1 LDFFTGTD
9 QAAFG
14 PGAKPE
20 VVELWKSM
28 LIHSYKGE
36 EGRLRLREVT
46 VATLTRDS
54 LHLRLPNITQPF
66 LWIQGDHDG
75 LFSVENARF
84 ELALT
89 NSVAPSVEII
99 EGGYHAPNWSHPDQ
113 VDKLVLDFLGSMLQS
128 SLLVR
133 YATLPRN
140 LHLMLL
146 ANNPRLCMKC

>member
-20 VVELWKSM
+20 VIELWKNM
-28 LIHSYKGE
+28 LIHTYKGE
-36 EGRLRLREVT
+36 EGRLRLREAT
-46 VATLTRDS
+46 VATLTRES

-66 LWIQGDHDG
+66 LWIQGDHDS

-89 NSVAPSVEII
+89 NSIAPNVEII
-99 EGGYHAPNWSHPDQ
+99 EGGYHAPNWSHPDE
-113 VDKLVLDFLGSMLQS
+113 VNKLVLDFITKH
-128 SLLVR
+128 V
-133 YATLPRN
+133 A
-140 LHLMLL
+140 
-146 ANNPRLCMKC
+146 K